1 MEWIGVVPDSQRGSQ
16 WNGDSHTRA
25 KEREGEREGEGGR
38 ERERP
43 RPTYRQRDAL
53 LSKDKDLSFRL
64 LRKGNS
70 NIHSKVSY
78 AV

>member
-25 KEREGEREGEGGR
+25 KEREGGRERGRGREGER

-64 LRKGNS
+64 LRKGN
-70 NIHSKVSY
+70 
-78 AV
+78 

>member
-25 KEREGEREGEGGR
+25 KERER

-43 RPTYRQRDAL
+43 RPRQTDRQTEREAL

-64 LRKGNS
+64 SHKGNS
-70 NIHSKVSY
+70 NIHTKV
-78 AV
+78 